1 MDDGAACY
9 RRFLEGDESG
19 FSELVTAYGGKLIFF
34 INRFVG
40 NLSVAEDLM
49 EDTFCDLIV
58 CKNRYKGKSQ
68 FKTYLFAVAR
78 HKAADYLRRLPRQ
91 AGMPLE
97 EADRAEEKSL
107 EARVIADERGEQVN
121 AALEKLS
128 PDYRAVLHL
137 LYFEEMP
144 YGQAGAV
151 LRKTPKQIKNLAYR
165 ARQAL
170 KTEMEQEGFVY
181 EES

>member
-19 FSELVTAYGGKLIFF
+19 FSELVAAYGGKLIFF
-34 INRFVG
+34 INRFIG

-58 CKNRYKGKSQ
+58 CKNRWKGNSL

-78 HKAADYLRRLPRQ
+78 HKALDYLRRRPRQ
-91 AGMPLE
+91 AGISLE
-97 EADRAEEKSL
+97 EAHLAQEETL
-107 EARVIADERGEQVN
+107 EAQVIADERGEQVN
-121 AALEKLS
+121 AALNNLL

-137 LYFEEMP
+137 IYFEEMS
-144 YGQAGAV
+144 YEQAGAV

-170 KTEMEQEGFVY
+170 KNTMEEEGFIY